1 MWGESQMIVLGGVYN
16 NVTAT
21 VGDSGV
27 SRVAS
32 GKSPLT
38 SPEGGWNDDLLPDI
52 FSRRLPRVSPVSTLR
67 PNSTSTSSP
76 PAGEPSSKGQ
86 KPKAGVLAG
95 GIVAGTFPI
104 MIILAW
110 YIIHQRQK
118 RHPQTAKSEE
128 PKPEPDV
135 DSWQKP
141 ELEDNSRFELSGSCR
156 PLPELPEGGREVG
169 ELPSHYM
176 GVELRDASQRAGS
189 SLGTP
194 SQPAELPVPPI

>member
-1 MWGESQMIVLGGVYN
+1 
-16 NVTAT
+16 
-21 VGDSGV
+21 
-27 SRVAS
+27 
-32 GKSPLT
+32 
-38 SPEGGWNDDLLPDI
+38 
-52 FSRRLPRVSPVSTLR
+52 
-67 PNSTSTSSP
+67 
-76 PAGEPSSKGQ
+76 
-86 KPKAGVLAG
+86 
-95 GIVAGTFPI
+95 

-141 ELEDNSRFELSGSCR
+141 ELEDNSRFELSDSCR

-176 GVELRDASQRAGS
+176 GVEMQDA

-194 SQPAELPVPPI
+194 SQPAELPVVPTSYVSPERSFGLNG